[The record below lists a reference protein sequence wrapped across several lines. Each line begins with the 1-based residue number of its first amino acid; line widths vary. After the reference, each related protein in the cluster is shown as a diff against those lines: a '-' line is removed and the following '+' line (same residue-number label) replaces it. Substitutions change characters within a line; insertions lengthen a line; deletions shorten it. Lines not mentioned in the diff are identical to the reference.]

1 MKNGDDLKILPFDQL
16 LDWDGFVERNTQGTI
31 FHTSSMIRTMGSA
44 KGHSPFAH
52 AAVDENGAICA
63 MLVAVKVSTL
73 GRWADRI
80 AARSILY
87 AEPIF
92 LESWEGRRGVAQLVR
107 HHDNYMRRRTLFAE
121 VRPFFATPVSE
132 DTLVNQGYELLG
144 YYNYELDLQRH
155 EQQLFMGLDS
165 KCRNN
170 LRSTQRRGLIVRE
183 VEPFSELNRF
193 YAIVSESYSGSKVP
207 LADRSLFES
216 AFREM
221 PPNVCRV
228 FLAEYE
234 GEIAAAAC
242 FLAYKDR
249 VVYWYAGAK
258 RIQGISAM
266 SMILWE
272 AITKYSVEGYQLFD
286 FAGAGW
292 EGEEYGP
299 GKFKAKFGG
308 VLTNFGRYRK
318 VYSPWKLRCASSAYK
333 IMRGWISP
341 SVPSR

>member
-1 MKNGDDLKILPFDQL
+1 MKNGDDLKILPLDQL
-16 LDWDGFVERNTQGTI
+16 PDWDGFVESHMKGTI
-31 FHTSSMIRTMGSA
+31 FHTSAMIRTMKSA
-44 KGHSPFAH
+44 KGHRPFAH

-92 LESWEGRRGVAQLVR
+92 LESLQGRTGVAQLLR

-121 VRPFFATPVSE
+121 VRPFFEAPVSE
-132 DTLVNQGYELLG
+132 DALLNQGYELLG
-144 YYNYELDLQRH
+144 YYNYELDLRSS
-155 EQQLFMGLDS
+155 EEQLFMGLDP

-170 LRSTQRRGLIVRE
+170 IRSSMRRGLIVRE
-183 VEPFSELNRF
+183 VEPLSELNRF
-193 YAIVSESYSGSKVP
+193 YSIVSESYAGSKVP

-221 PPNVCRV
+221 PHSICRV
-228 FLAEYE
+228 FFAEYE
-234 GEIAAAAC
+234 GDVAAAAC
-242 FLAYKDR
+242 FLAYKHR

-272 AITKYSVEGYQLFD
+272 AMLKYSIEGYRLFD

-308 VLTNFGRYRK
+308 DLTNFGRYRK

-333 IMRGWISP
+333 LMRGWISP
-341 SVPSR
+341 SVQSR

>member
-1 MKNGDDLKILPFDQL
+1 MTKGDDLRILPFDQL
-16 LDWDGFVERNTQGTI
+16 PEWDRFVENHEKGTI
-31 FHTSSMIRTMGSA
+31 FHTSAMIRTMAST
-44 KGHSPFAH
+44 KRHRPFAH
-52 AAVDENGAICA
+52 GAVDENGDMCA

-73 GRWADRI
+73 GRWADSI

-92 LESWEGRRGVAQLVR
+92 LESSEGRKGFAQLVR
-107 HHDNYMRRRTLFAE
+107 HHDNHMRQRTLFAE
-121 VRPFFATPVSE
+121 VRPLFASSAEE
-132 DTLVNQGYELLG
+132 DPLTHQQYELIG
-144 YYNYELDLQRH
+144 YYNYELDLKKD
-155 EQQLFMGLDS
+155 EEQLFMGLDP

-170 LRSTQRRGLIVRE
+170 IRSSMRRGLIVRE
-183 VEPFSELNRF
+183 VEPLSELNSF
-193 YAIVSESYSGSKVP
+193 YAIVSESYAGSKVP

-221 PPNVCRV
+221 PQNVCRV
-228 FLAEYE
+228 FFAEYQ
-234 GEIAAAAC
+234 GMVAAAAC
-242 FLAYKDR
+242 FLAYKNR

-272 AITKYSVEGYQLFD
+272 AISKYAVEGYQLFD

-318 VYSPWKLRCASSAYK
+318 VYSPWKLRCATSAYQ
-333 IMRGWISP
+333 ILRGWISP
-341 SVPSR
+341 PVPSR

>member
-1 MKNGDDLKILPFDQL
+1 MKKGDDLRILPFDQL
-16 LDWDGFVERNTQGTI
+16 PDWDGFVESHIQGTL
-31 FHTSSMIRTMGSA
+31 FHTCAMIRTMESA
-44 KGHSPFAH
+44 KGHRPFAH

-87 AEPIF
+87 TEPIF
-92 LESWEGRRGVAQLVR
+92 LESTQGRKGVAQLLC

-121 VRPFFATPVSE
+121 VRPFFTSPMAE
-132 DTLVNQGYELLG
+132 DPLVLQQYELLG
-144 YYNYELDLQRH
+144 YYNYELDLQRT
-155 EQQLFMGLDS
+155 EEQLFMGLDP

-170 LRSTQRRGLIVRE
+170 IRSSMRRGLIVRE
-183 VEPFSELNRF
+183 VEPLAELSRF
-193 YAIVSESYSGSKVP
+193 YSVVSESYAGSRVP

-221 PPNVCRV
+221 PQKICRV
-228 FLAEYE
+228 FFAEYE
-234 GEIAAAAC
+234 GGVAAAAC
-242 FLAYKDR
+242 FLAYKNR

-272 AITKYSVEGYQLFD
+272 AITKYSVEGFQLFD

-318 VYSPWKLRCASSAYK
+318 VYSPWKLRCATSAYQ

-341 SVPSR
+341 PVPSR